1 MHQQE
6 WIARCAARLRTQW
19 PRVPQAQLNEL
30 AEELRVRALRALD
43 EPESAAVG
51 WLNLGIPTDVV
62 AARSRDE
69 HA

>member
-1 MHQQE
+1 
-6 WIARCAARLRTQW
+6 
-19 PRVPQAQLNEL
+19 VPQAQLNEL

-51 WLNLGIPTDVV
+51 WLNLGIPAEVV

-69 HA
+69 HT

>member
-1 MHQQE
+1 MYQQE
-6 WIARCAARLRTQW
+6 WVARCAARLHTQW

-43 EPESAAVG
+43 EPESAAAG
-51 WLNLGIPTDVV
+51 WLSLGIPAEVV